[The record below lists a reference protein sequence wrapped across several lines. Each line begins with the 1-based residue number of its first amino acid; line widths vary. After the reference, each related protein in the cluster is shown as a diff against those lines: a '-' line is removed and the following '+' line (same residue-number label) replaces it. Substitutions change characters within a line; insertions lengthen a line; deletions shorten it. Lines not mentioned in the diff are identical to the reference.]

1 MSSQR
6 SLFLNEPDAFDAFS
20 KAMKAPVTPVRFAAF
35 VVSAFWI
42 AVAPAAMAQTLHPA
56 ERAGI
61 KSIVGAA
68 TQITFVNG
76 SPQAIRIYWIDYNGN
91 RVLYRML
98 SPGEEYGLNTFLH
111 HPWVI
116 TDEGGNAWTVYYPEA
131 QHRRVIVTK
140 PEAD

>member
-1 MSSQR
+1 MR
-6 SLFLNEPDAFDAFS
+6 I
-20 KAMKAPVTPVRFAAF
+20 PVTSVGFAAI
-35 VVSAFWI
+35 VVSAFWM
-42 AVAPAAMAQTLHPA
+42 VVVPGAMTQTLHPA

-76 SPQAIRIYWIDYNGN
+76 STHAIRVYWINYEGE

-116 TDEGGNAWTVYYPEA
+116 TDEGGNAWAVYYADARPS
-131 QHRRVIVTK
+131 RVIITK